1 MAYSTQTG
9 TEGALGHFSP
19 AASWLDT
26 SERVAGHV
34 QRLVEQLQQAQSQM
48 FQRMSTDTK
57 VASEE
62 ARETTRVQDLVSLQM
77 AYVAGEYTRL
87 AQFYSQILS
96 GLFSVQNQ
104 WTKDLEAKAGALL
117 GGLVNGKQTPASI
130 PTSVPAWPAVF
141 APTELFQTAQAT
153 WTEMTKVMLGAI
165 EHDLQA
171 ERPAAGDTEADTT
184 EAEPATEST
193 RPARSRRAASR
204 G

>member
-9 TEGALGHFSP
+9 TDGTFGHFLP

-48 FQRMSTDTK
+48 FQRMNTDTQTT
-57 VASEE
+57 SEE
-62 ARETTRVQDLVSLQM
+62 ARKSTHVHDLVGLQM
-77 AYVAGEYTRL
+77 AYVAEEYTRL

-96 GLFSVQNQ
+96 GLFSAQTQ
-104 WTKDLEAKAGALL
+104 WTKDLEATAGALL
-117 GGLVNGKQTPASI
+117 GSLVNSNGKQPSAP
-130 PTSVPAWPAVF
+130 PTAPAWPAMF
-141 APTELFQTAQAT
+141 APMELFQTAQST
-153 WTEMTKVMLGAI
+153 WTEMTKVMLDAI

-171 ERPAAGDTEADTT
+171 EAPAVPMTAT
-184 EAEPATEST
+184 AEPATEPT
-193 RPARSRRAASR
+193 RPARSRRAAPR

>member
-9 TEGALGHFSP
+9 TDGAFGHFSP

-48 FQRMSTDTK
+48 FQRMSTDTQ

-62 ARETTRVQDLVSLQM
+62 ARQTTGVQDLVSLQM
-77 AYVAGEYTRL
+77 AYLAEEYTRL

-96 GLFSVQNQ
+96 GLFSAQAQ
-104 WTKDLEAKAGALL
+104 WTKDLEANAGALL
-117 GGLVNGKQTPASI
+117 GSLVNDKQPSGAASA
-130 PTSVPAWPAVF
+130 PAWPVVF
-141 APTELFQTAQAT
+141 APAELFQTAQAT
-153 WTEMTKVMLGAI
+153 WTEMTKVMLDAI

-171 ERPAAGDTEADTT
+171 ERPAA
-184 EAEPATEST
+184 AEPAAESA
-193 RPARSRRAASR
+193 RPGRSRRAASR

>member
-9 TEGALGHFSP
+9 TDGTLGHFSP

-34 QRLVEQLQQAQSQM
+34 QRLVEQMQQAQSQM
-48 FQRMSTDTK
+48 FQRMSNDTQA
-57 VASEE
+57 ASAE
-62 ARETTRVQDLVSLQM
+62 ARETTGVQDLVSLQM
-77 AYVAGEYTRL
+77 AYVAEEYTRL

-96 GLFSVQNQ
+96 GLFSAQTQ
-104 WTKDLEAKAGALL
+104 WTKDLEANAGALL
-117 GGLVNGKQTPASI
+117 GSLVNDKQQSAPA
-130 PTSVPAWPAVF
+130 PAWPAVF

-165 EHDLQA
+165 QHDLQA
-171 ERPAAGDTEADTT
+171 AQPAVAAAEPTT
-184 EAEPATEST
+184 ESAESGEST
-193 RPARSRRAASR
+193 KPARSRRAASR

>member
-9 TEGALGHFSP
+9 TDGAFGHFSP

-48 FQRMSTDTK
+48 FQRMSTDTQ

-62 ARETTRVQDLVSLQM
+62 ARQTTGVQDLVSLQM
-77 AYVAGEYTRL
+77 AYVAEEYTRL

-96 GLFSVQNQ
+96 GLFSAQAQ
-104 WTKDLEAKAGALL
+104 WTKDLEANAGALL
-117 GGLVNGKQTPASI
+117 GSLVNDKQPSGAASA
-130 PTSVPAWPAVF
+130 PAWPVVF
-141 APTELFQTAQAT
+141 APAELFQTAQAT
-153 WTEMTKVMLGAI
+153 WTEMTKVMLDAI

-171 ERPAAGDTEADTT
+171 ERPAV
-184 EAEPATEST
+184 AEPATAEPAAESA

>member
-9 TEGALGHFSP
+9 TDGAFGHFSP
-19 AASWLDT
+19 ATSWLDT

-48 FQRMSTDTK
+48 FQRMSTDTQA
-57 VASEE
+57 ASEE
-62 ARETTRVQDLVSLQM
+62 ARQTTHVQDLVSLQM
-77 AYVAGEYTRL
+77 AYVAEEYTRL

-96 GLFSVQNQ
+96 GLFSAQAQ
-104 WTKDLEAKAGALL
+104 WTKDLEANAGALL
-117 GGLVNGKQTPASI
+117 GSLVNGKQPSAPS
-130 PTSVPAWPAVF
+130 PTVPAWPAVF
-141 APTELFQTAQAT
+141 APAELFQTAQAT
-153 WTEMTKVMLGAI
+153 WTEMTKVMLDAI

-171 ERPAAGDTEADTT
+171 GQPAAAEPTQ
-184 EAEPATEST
+184 AEPATEAT